1 MRTSTPMTRWL
12 VTLLLVVSGLSFA
25 KPPRLTLFIS
35 VDALGTDVLQR
46 NRPRFKSGFARLFN
60 EGAVYPT
67 ARYELVETVTGIGH
81 ATLVTGAWP
90 HRHGVVG
97 NKVLNRATGKLEPC
111 FADAAHPVLEA
122 PAALED
128 VSPVN
133 LLAETLSD
141 RLRQG
146 TQLKGKAVAISGKG
160 RAAVAMAGRL
170 GDGWWFHEQV
180 GKFVTGT
187 WYRKEFPTWVK
198 TFNDRKLPDTYYA
211 KRWELLGNAK
221 DYLGDDERPFES
233 DWYGMAKTFP
243 HPLTGGL
250 SSPGPASW
258 SALASSPMMNEVT
271 VEFAKAAIDGEQLG
285 KDEVPDLLSVSFS
298 ALDRTYHL
306 YGPNSWEM
314 QDHLARLD
322 KQLGELIAA
331 AERAAGGKANLLVV
345 LSADHGGA
353 NIPEEWASM
362 GLDGVRVS
370 PAGIQK
376 ALNDELEKRF
386 GVASLVVA
394 IEEVDVYLDPKAL
407 EAKKLDPAVV
417 RRAAAAFLR
426 TLPDLQT
433 AIAREDI
440 GILDPA
446 GLGRALSNSYHVDRS
461 GDVLM
466 VMKPFHVLESEKAG
480 TSHGTP
486 WTYDTDVPIF
496 LFGKGIKP
504 GIYGAT
510 VHPIDVAPTVSA
522 LLELGAPASNEGVV
536 LGEALS
542 LPRQ

>member
-1 MRTSTPMTRWL
+1 MTRWL

-46 NRPRFKSGFARLFN
+46 NRPRFKSGFTRLFN

-67 ARYELVETVTGIGH
+67 THYELVETVTGIGH

-122 PAALED
+122 PAAMED

-141 RLRQG
+141 RLRQA
-146 TQLKGKAVAISGKG
+146 TQMRGKAVAIAGKG

-198 TFNDRKLPDTYYA
+198 TFNDRKLPDTSYG
-211 KRWELLGNAK
+211 KRWELLGTAK
-221 DYLGDDERPFES
+221 DYVGDDDRPFES
-233 DWYGMAKTFP
+233 DWYGMTKVFP

-250 SSPGPASW
+250 PSPGPASW
-258 SALASSPMMNEVT
+258 SALASSPMMNEVM

-298 ALDRTYHL
+298 AVDRTYHL

-322 KQLGELIAA
+322 KQLGDLIAA
-331 AERAAGGKANLLVV
+331 AEKAAGGKANLLVV

-362 GLDGVRVS
+362 GLDGVRVN
-370 PAGIQK
+370 PAGVQK

-386 GVASLVVA
+386 GLPSLVVA
-394 IEEVDVYLDPKAL
+394 LEEVDVYLDQKAI
-407 EAKKLDPAVV
+407 EGKKLDPAVV

-433 AIAREDI
+433 AIARDDI
-440 GILDPA
+440 GVLDPA
-446 GLGRALSNSYHVDRS
+446 GLGRSLSNSFHVERS

-486 WTYDTDVPIF
+486 WSYDTDVPLF
-496 LFGKGIKP
+496 LFGRGIKP
-504 GIYGAT
+504 GLYAST
-510 VHPIDVAPTVSA
+510 VHPTDVAPTVSA
-522 LLELGAPASNEGVV
+522 LLEMGAPAASEGVV
-536 LGEALS
+536 LGEALV
-542 LPRQ
+542 LPR